1 MYPYLPETIATERGR
16 DLIAE
21 AARRRL
27 VAIATCCRRS
37 GLARAAG
44 RLREAWTALTASRG
58 TGCCATT

>member
-1 MYPYLPETIATERGR
+1 MDPYLPETIATERRR

-37 GLARAAG
+37 GVARTVG
-44 RLREAWTALTASRG
+44 RLRGAWTALATSNDSRCCTTA
-58 TGCCATT
+58 

>member
-1 MYPYLPETIATERGR
+1 MYPYLPETIATERRR

-21 AARRRL
+21 AARQRL

-37 GLARAAG
+37 GVARVAS

-58 TGCCATT
+58 AACCTTA